1 MKLLLDQSLTHKLP
15 DTLSD
20 AGLQRNVAEQLLPY
34 LPDET
39 IPVLLQLIEDKLE
52 TVDAYG
58 RDQAYGLL
66 GKVQKAADLASF
78 EDFLGRLQRKFA
90 DCPEIRNQLADAAQP

>member
-1 MKLLLDQSLTHKLP
+1 M
-15 DTLSD
+15 
-20 AGLQRNVAEQLLPY
+20 
-34 LPDET
+34 
-39 IPVLLQLIEDKLE
+39 QLIEDKLE
-52 TVDAYG
+52 TQNVYG

-66 GKVQKAADLASF
+66 GKVQKAADPASF

>member
-1 MKLLLDQSLTHKLP
+1 
-15 DTLSD
+15 
-20 AGLQRNVAEQLLPY
+20 VAERLLPY

-39 IPVLLQLIEDKLE
+39 IPVLMQLIEKKLE
-52 TVDAYG
+52 TEDAYG

-66 GKVQKAADLASF
+66 GKVQKAAEPALF

-90 DCPEIRNQLADAAQP
+90 DCPEISNQLADAAQP